1 MDVARCV
8 GLGPRRSSAQAGRAR
23 RSDGDLTLE
32 GGEIKYAGD
41 GQAYHDYYTM
51 PQVLKVLG
59 FDTRCASRLVAA
71 STCIYTCCLAA
82 RHASTNNGHPFHP
95 CDYPP
100 PQKNTRY
107 LVYAIVIACSFQPTW
122 VVTCVGFMRF
132 PYLTKL
138 AYRKKPY
145 RYQPLRSFRGNK
157 CRKKLADYSI
167 RHAKKSGP
175 PG

>member
-122 VVTCVGFMRF
+122 VVTCWLYAF
-132 PYLTKL
+132 PLPNQIGISQKTLPVSTPTKFQ
-138 AYRKKPY
+138 RK
-145 RYQPLRSFRGNK
+145 QMS
-157 CRKKLADYSI
+157 KKTC
-167 RHAKKSGP
+167 
-175 PG
+175 